1 MLANLFSRLRRQGQ
15 NKLFLRYLAGYVLL
29 LIPMLCFVPYAIGQL
44 EAAMIDGYG
53 KQERVAVEKTCA
65 SLDAMVLQIMHI
77 QSSMGENP
85 AFSPVRSFS
94 PTRAVSLLEELR
106 KYHLGFYDM
115 QILGLYYYEDS
126 YIYLSSSTYRLDLFL
141 DTYQYDALT
150 KEQWRKALNKGE
162 QIAIYPA
169 ANLTMQG
176 LSQGR
181 QILFLL
187 PFHYEGQYS
196 CGVVLTA
203 LPESTLLHLFGSGLG
218 SQGIVLNALGEVVA
232 IDPQLRPFQAEILAA
247 LSPEG
252 GQYRLHLQG
261 QEYIATDLP
270 AANGLR
276 CVSLLPTSQFLHQIT
291 REQRAMYGILA
302 LILLASG
309 VIISLLISKQ
319 YVPLKRFLQTVSD
332 HMDAKEG
339 TLDEAESMLL
349 RLAREN
355 ERLHSERLPPEER
368 CVSLLLRGHPPESEE
383 QHSLLEGFAAGACA
397 CAIAAVPSS
406 ILCEELRARVHQA
419 FAPFCALLHLDAV
432 SGRVVMLISLAP
444 AEEEACRAA
453 LARAHALLRAAAQ
466 QTVALGVGSLQKEW
480 RGLAASYMDAV
491 SALECS
497 RMQGKGKMVFS
508 DEVVDVDD
516 LESIFPYKEMEL
528 LRAHLR
534 MGDIE
539 AIHGLLMHILEYA
552 KSLNMSLHLGRFF
565 CYELANQVLS
575 CVREMG
581 GQFARQLPDN
591 INAARL
597 ADYHTIDEMIR
608 AMQNMMTN
616 LCRMINEEEMEGQ
629 DCAIGE
635 VQTYIRE
642 NACDI
647 NFSLQATASHFHM
660 SLANLCQ
667 RFKEETG
674 RTVLEYATEIRIER
688 AKELLLTTRMTVR
701 EISEALGYSTSSSFI
716 RRFKQITGETPREF
730 GKRAE

>member
-276 CVSLLPTSQFLHQIT
+276 CVSLLPPANSYT
-291 REQRAMYGILA
+291 RSRGSSAPCM
-302 LILLASG
+302 AS
-309 VIISLLISKQ
+309 
-319 YVPLKRFLQTVSD
+319 
-332 HMDAKEG
+332 
-339 TLDEAESMLL
+339 
-349 RLAREN
+349 
-355 ERLHSERLPPEER
+355 
-368 CVSLLLRGHPPESEE
+368 
-383 QHSLLEGFAAGACA
+383 
-397 CAIAAVPSS
+397 
-406 ILCEELRARVHQA
+406 
-419 FAPFCALLHLDAV
+419 
-432 SGRVVMLISLAP
+432 
-444 AEEEACRAA
+444 
-453 LARAHALLRAAAQ
+453 
-466 QTVALGVGSLQKEW
+466 W
-480 RGLAASYMDAV
+480 R
-491 SALECS
+491 
-497 RMQGKGKMVFS
+497 
-508 DEVVDVDD
+508 
-516 LESIFPYKEMEL
+516 
-528 LRAHLR
+528 
-534 MGDIE
+534 
-539 AIHGLLMHILEYA
+539 
-552 KSLNMSLHLGRFF
+552 
-565 CYELANQVLS
+565 
-575 CVREMG
+575 
-581 GQFARQLPDN
+581 
-591 INAARL
+591 
-597 ADYHTIDEMIR
+597 
-608 AMQNMMTN
+608 
-616 LCRMINEEEMEGQ
+616 
-629 DCAIGE
+629 
-635 VQTYIRE
+635 
-642 NACDI
+642 
-647 NFSLQATASHFHM
+647 
-660 SLANLCQ
+660 
-667 RFKEETG
+667 
-674 RTVLEYATEIRIER
+674 
-688 AKELLLTTRMTVR
+688 
-701 EISEALGYSTSSSFI
+701 
-716 RRFKQITGETPREF
+716 
-730 GKRAE
+730 

>member
-15 NKLFLRYLAGYVLL
+15 NKLFHRYLAGYVLL

-276 CVSLLPTSQFLHQIT
+276 CVSLLPTS
-291 REQRAMYGILA
+291 
-302 LILLASG
+302 
-309 VIISLLISKQ
+309 
-319 YVPLKRFLQTVSD
+319 
-332 HMDAKEG
+332 
-339 TLDEAESMLL
+339 
-349 RLAREN
+349 
-355 ERLHSERLPPEER
+355 
-368 CVSLLLRGHPPESEE
+368 
-383 QHSLLEGFAAGACA
+383 
-397 CAIAAVPSS
+397 
-406 ILCEELRARVHQA
+406 
-419 FAPFCALLHLDAV
+419 
-432 SGRVVMLISLAP
+432 
-444 AEEEACRAA
+444 
-453 LARAHALLRAAAQ
+453 
-466 QTVALGVGSLQKEW
+466 
-480 RGLAASYMDAV
+480 
-491 SALECS
+491 
-497 RMQGKGKMVFS
+497 
-508 DEVVDVDD
+508 
-516 LESIFPYKEMEL
+516 
-528 LRAHLR
+528 
-534 MGDIE
+534 
-539 AIHGLLMHILEYA
+539 
-552 KSLNMSLHLGRFF
+552 
-565 CYELANQVLS
+565 
-575 CVREMG
+575 
-581 GQFARQLPDN
+581 
-591 INAARL
+591 
-597 ADYHTIDEMIR
+597 
-608 AMQNMMTN
+608 
-616 LCRMINEEEMEGQ
+616 
-629 DCAIGE
+629 
-635 VQTYIRE
+635 
-642 NACDI
+642 
-647 NFSLQATASHFHM
+647 
-660 SLANLCQ
+660 
-667 RFKEETG
+667 
-674 RTVLEYATEIRIER
+674 
-688 AKELLLTTRMTVR
+688 
-701 EISEALGYSTSSSFI
+701 
-716 RRFKQITGETPREF
+716 
-730 GKRAE
+730 